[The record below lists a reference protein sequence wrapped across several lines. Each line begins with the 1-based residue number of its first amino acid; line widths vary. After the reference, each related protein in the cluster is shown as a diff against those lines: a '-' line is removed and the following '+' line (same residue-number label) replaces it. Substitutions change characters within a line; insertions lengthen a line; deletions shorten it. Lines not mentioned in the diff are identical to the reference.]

1 NDEITIVG
9 SMAVLNTFPAA
20 LRMLASGAVDTDVMV
35 SHTFGLGDFAEALRT
50 VRERT
55 GLKVQVMPSR

>member
-1 NDEITIVG
+1 
-9 SMAVLNTFPAA
+9 MAVLNTFPAA